1 MLAKAKGDGAVVV
14 VVVTISTNI
23 IKLLLGRI
31 WPYYCLF
38 HAKCVIN
45 SNSMDLYGAL
55 SIQNSDP

>member
-31 WPYYCLF
+31 WPYCLF